1 MTTANISMTS
11 YPAMPPAL
19 RRAQIAMQRPE
30 VQAMLRRLS
39 EFDLGIFMPHQH
51 DEQTGDFLPLADQ
64 MIQVESGCKV
74 SFQRA
79 EPIMKQ
85 IDRFLPVAW
94 IWKDGA
100 LTPASACEMDLSD
113 RQDGA
118 DCLVKHK
125 MPQDK

>member
-1 MTTANISMTS
+1 
-11 YPAMPPAL
+11 
-19 RRAQIAMQRPE
+19 MQRPE

-74 SFQRA
+74 SFQHA
-79 EPIMKQ
+79 DPIVNQ
-85 IDRFLPVAW
+85 TDRFLPVAW
-94 IWKDGA
+94 IWRAGA